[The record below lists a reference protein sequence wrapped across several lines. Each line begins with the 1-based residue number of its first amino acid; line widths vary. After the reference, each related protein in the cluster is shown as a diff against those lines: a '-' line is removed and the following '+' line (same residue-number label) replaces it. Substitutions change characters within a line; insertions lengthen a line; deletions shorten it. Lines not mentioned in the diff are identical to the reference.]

1 MRILLLGLNFIP
13 ELVGIGRYTGEMA
26 QFLAGQGHDVR
37 VVTTPPYYPQWQV
50 QQGYRWWRYQRE
62 TWQGM
67 QIVRCPLWV
76 PRRPSGLKRL
86 VHLFSYALTSFP
98 ALLGQLLWRPA
109 VVLCIAPTFF
119 SAPFAWLTARISGAK
134 CWLHIQDFELDA
146 AANLEILPPAH
157 FLLKLAARWEAWML
171 SRFDRVST
179 ISQRMLERLEQK
191 GVPSERI
198 VLFPNWVDT
207 QAIFPLSEGKDSL
220 RNELMISE
228 DKIVVLY
235 SGSMGAKQ
243 GLENLV
249 YTAQKLQEH
258 TNILFVFCGE
268 GPGRDELIK
277 ATQNLPNVKHLSL
290 QPLEKLNSL
299 LNTAD
304 IHILPQKAK
313 VNDLVMPSKLPG
325 MLASGRAVIAIA
337 FPDTEI
343 GRVISRVG
351 LLVSPQAVS
360 GLVDAILSLAA
371 SSQLRRCLG
380 EKGRKFVCEN
390 WSAEIILQRFMEQ
403 LSKLMVGTSR
413 CGCMSMM
420 GEDDEW
426 ERKSRM

>member
-1 MRILLLGLNFIP
+1 MRILLLGLNFFP

-62 TWQGM
+62 AWQGM

-76 PRRPSGLKRL
+76 PRKPSGLKRL

-109 VVLCIAPTFF
+109 VVMCIAPTFF
-119 SAPFAWLTARISGAK
+119 SAPFAWLTARMSGAK

-146 AANLEILPPAH
+146 AANLEILPSAH
-157 FLLKLAARWEAWML
+157 FLLKLAAHWEAWML

-249 YTAQKLQEH
+249 YTAQKLQEQA
-258 TNILFVFCGE
+258 NILFVFCGE

-277 ATQNLPNVKHLSL
+277 ATQNLSNVKHISL
-290 QPLEKLNSL
+290 QPLEKLNAL

-313 VNDLVMPSKLPG
+313 VSDLVMPSKLPG
-325 MLASGRAVIAIA
+325 ILASGRAVIAIA

-351 LLVSPQAVS
+351 LLVSPQAAS
-360 GLVDAILSLAA
+360 GLADAILSLGA
-371 SSQLRRCLG
+371 SPQLRRRFG
-380 EKGRKFVCEN
+380 EQGRTYVCEN
-390 WSAEIILQRFMEQ
+390 WSAEIVLPRFMEQ
-403 LSKLMVGTSR
+403 LSKLMEGIS
-413 CGCMSMM
+413 
-420 GEDDEW
+420 
-426 ERKSRM
+426 